1 MSLARAIRAAV
12 GGGRSMKS
20 RLEEEKPEDLEDEPR
35 PEDEAEDKDETDPQA
50 EDDEDKPADADED
63 EPVSE
68 DDKDQSEFARGRRA
82 ERKRMSAILG
92 SSHAE
97 ANPSLAAHL
106 AFSTGMSAKTAI
118 GTLKASGASGS
129 GKPSLSSRMNGRV
142 PALGNGGSK
151 SAPRTGDEKLMAF
164 AKNRAEARRR
174 N

>member
-20 RLEEEKPEDLEDEPR
+20 RLEEEKPEDLEDETR
-35 PEDEAEDKDETDPQA
+35 PEDEAEDEGDPDPQA
-50 EDDEDKPADADED
+50 EGDDEPVDADED

-68 DDKDQSEFARGRRA
+68 DDKDQGEFARGRRA
-82 ERKRMSAILG
+82 ERKRMSTILG

-106 AFSTGMSAKTAI
+106 AFSTGMSAKAAI
-118 GTLKASGASGS
+118 GTLKASGASDS

-151 SAPRTGDEKLMAF
+151 SAPRTGDERLMAF
-164 AKNRAEARRR
+164 AKSRAEARNRK
-174 N
+174 

>member
-20 RLEEEKPEDLEDEPR
+20 RLEEEKPEDLEDETR
-35 PEDEAEDKDETDPQA
+35 PEDDAEDEGDPDPQA
-50 EDDEDKPADADED
+50 EGDDEPVDADED

-68 DDKDQSEFARGRRA
+68 DDKDQGEFARGRRA

-97 ANPSLAAHL
+97 TNPSLAAHL
-106 AFSTGMSAKTAI
+106 AFSTGMSAKAAI
-118 GTLKASGASGS
+118 ATLKASGTSGS

-151 SAPRTGDEKLMAF
+151 SAPRTGDERLMAF

-174 N
+174 K

>member
-20 RLEEEKPEDLEDEPR
+20 RLEEEKPEDLEDETR
-35 PEDEAEDKDETDPQA
+35 PEDEAEDEGDPDPQA
-50 EDDEDKPADADED
+50 EGDDEPVDADED

-68 DDKDQSEFARGRRA
+68 DDKDQGEFARGRRA

-106 AFSTGMSAKTAI
+106 AFSTGMSAKAAI
-118 GTLKASGASGS
+118 GTLKASGSSGS

-174 N
+174 S

>member
-20 RLEEEKPEDLEDEPR
+20 RLEEEKPEDLEDETG
-35 PEDEAEDKDETDPQA
+35 PEDDAEDEGQTEPEAEE
-50 EDDEDKPADADED
+50 DEDKTADADED

-68 DDKDQSEFARGRRA
+68 DDKDQGEFARGRRA

-97 ANPSLAAHL
+97 TNPSLAAHL
-106 AFSTGMSAKTAI
+106 AFSTGMSAKAAI
-118 GTLKASGASGS
+118 ATLKASGTSGS

-174 N
+174 S

>member
-20 RLEEEKPEDLEDEPR
+20 RLEEEKPEDLEDETR
-35 PEDEAEDKDETDPQA
+35 PEDEAEDEGDPDPQA
-50 EDDEDKPADADED
+50 EGDDEPVDADED

-68 DDKDQSEFARGRRA
+68 DDKDQGEFARGRRA

-97 ANPSLAAHL
+97 TNPSLAAHL
-106 AFSTGMSAKTAI
+106 AFSTGMSAKAAI
-118 GTLKASGASGS
+118 ATLKASGTSGS

-151 SAPRTGDEKLMAF
+151 SAPRTGDERLMAF

-174 N
+174 K

>member
-35 PEDEAEDKDETDPQA
+35 PEDEAEGEDDPDPQA
-50 EDDEDKPADADED
+50 EGDDEPIDADED

-68 DDKDQSEFARGRRA
+68 DDKDQGEFARGRRA
-82 ERKRMSAILG
+82 ERKRMSTILG
-92 SSHAE
+92 SSHADS
-97 ANPSLAAHL
+97 NPSLAAHL
-106 AFSTGMSAKTAI
+106 AFSTGMSAKAAI

-151 SAPRTGDEKLMAF
+151 SAPRTGDERLMAF
-164 AKNRAEARRR
+164 ANNRAEARRR
-174 N
+174 K

>member
-12 GGGRSMKS
+12 GGGRSMNS
-20 RLEEEKPEDLEDEPR
+20 RLEEEKPEDLEDETR
-35 PEDEAEDKDETDPQA
+35 PEDEAEDEGDPDPQA
-50 EDDEDKPADADED
+50 EGDDEPVDADED

-68 DDKDQSEFARGRRA
+68 DDKDQGEFARGRRA

-106 AFSTGMSAKTAI
+106 AFSTGMSAKSAI
-118 GTLKASGASGS
+118 GTLKASGTSGS

-174 N
+174 S